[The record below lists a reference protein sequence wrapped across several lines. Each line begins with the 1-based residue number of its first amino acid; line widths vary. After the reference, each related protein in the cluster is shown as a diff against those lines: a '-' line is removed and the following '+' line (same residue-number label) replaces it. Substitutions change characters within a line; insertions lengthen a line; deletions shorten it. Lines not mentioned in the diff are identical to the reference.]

1 MKIAITG
8 HTAGIGQALA
18 RIYQTQGHDIVG
30 ISRREGNNIRNITKI
45 ADLIEPCDVFVNNA
59 QAGYAQTELLFETA
73 RRWQGTKKQII
84 VISTMMTQ
92 DPVSELPGLDMDQY
106 RVQKVALE
114 HAVQQIRHRRIGVK
128 LTIVRPGNIA
138 TSADKT
144 VPPAADVDNWAQ
156 TLLTM
161 LDLAKANNLR
171 IPDISLDPYD
181 TQRHVDQPILLSH
194 AMEWTHV

>member
-18 RIYQTQGHDIVG
+18 QEYTRLGHEILG
-30 ISRREGNNIRNITKI
+30 ISRREGHNIRNTPKI
-45 ADLIEPCDVFVNNA
+45 CDMIEPCDMFVNNA
-59 QAGYAQTELLFETA
+59 QAGYAQTELLFEMA
-73 RRWQGTKKQII
+73 ERWTGPGKRIM

-92 DPVSELPGLDMDQY
+92 DPVSVLPGLGMDHY

-114 HAVQQIRHRRIGVK
+114 EAVRQIRNRKIGLR

-144 VPPAADVDNWAQ
+144 VPPAADVNNWAM
-156 TLLTM
+156 TVV
-161 LDLAKANNLR
+161 DIFELARSRNLA
-171 IPDISLDPYD
+171 IPEISLGP
-181 TQRHVDQPILLSH
+181 
-194 AMEWTHV
+194 A